1 MDQQTRL
8 TKLIRHCTS
17 CEECRDEDISA
28 HLLENG
34 VIVPPCRI
42 GEKIFILV
50 SKRPRINLPEFTFI
64 KESRLTYLNLER
76 VIKEYGKNVFLTRD
90 DAKAE
95 FERRFPDAKE

>member
-76 VIKEYGKNVFLTRD
+76 VLNEYGTSVFLTR
-90 DAKAE
+90 KEAE
-95 FERRFPDAKE
+95 AEYERRFGNAPH